1 MAEEKEIN
9 IDEIRRLVDL
19 SAVLPELL
27 SKISDIHKEINN
39 LHLKFNALSKQFEA
53 TATAVDNHKN
63 SVDKVIKDQ
72 IDIKDVEKLINE
84 LKEELN
90 KKIDAL
96 SLPPQKEE
104 KKEETKSKAKSK
116 KELEKEAEEKKEK
129 DDIDRIVDAIL
140 AADKG
145 RRKRRLTLLNVKQ
158 GFKCD
163 DEKAQKV
170 LDRLTNLK
178 FYDPKD
184 QTLYF
189 VKK

>member
-1 MAEEKEIN
+1 MMAEEKEIN

-27 SKISDIHKEINN
+27 NKISEIHKEINN

-72 IDIKDVEKLINE
+72 IDIKDIEKLIND
-84 LKEELN
+84 LKEELY

-96 SLPPQKEE
+96 SPQKDE

-140 AADKG
+140 GADKG